1 MKRKARQR
9 IVLLLGVAV
18 LVTAAAWQWQRDRQ
32 QEPGTLLSLD
42 PAGITRIGLQFQH
55 APMRHY
61 SLHGDGHWWTA
72 DDGPATRADD
82 GRLAELSGIAAAS
95 VLQWRPLKDFS
106 PEKIGLSPPL
116 AVLELDGRRMEFGEA
131 SVTGPQR
138 YVRVDGRVALVPL
151 RYTPRPLDGKNMPLG
166 MH

>member
-18 LVTAAAWQWQRDRQ
+18 LVMAAAWQWQRDRQ

-42 PAGITRIGLQFQH
+42 PAEVTRIGLQFQQ
-55 APMRHY
+55 APMHRYSRHD
-61 SLHGDGHWWTA
+61 DGHWWTA
-72 DDGPATRADD
+72 DEGPAMRADD
-82 GRLAELSGIAAAS
+82 GRLAELSQIAAAA
-95 VLQWRPLKDFS
+95 VLQWRPLQDFS
-106 PEKIGLSPPL
+106 PQKIGLAPPL
-116 AVLELDGRRMEFGEA
+116 AVLELDGRRVEFGET

-151 RYTPRPLDGKNMPLG
+151 RYTPRPMDGKNMPLG
-166 MH
+166 LH